1 MTGDAHAHALI
12 VEDDLVSGLGV
23 QHLLEELGFTSFA
36 FAGTGAQAGEQS
48 RLRRPDLLTVDVGL
62 LDGDGLEACRAVEA
76 ACGPV
81 PTVFITGQPERV
93 SLQGAVVVEKPVRSE
108 ALAQAVRR
116 ARAAPA
122 LVAPR

>member
-1 MTGDAHAHALI
+1 MADGGGGAHALI

-62 LDGDGLEACRAVEA
+62 LDGDGLQACREVEA

-81 PTVFITGQPERV
+81 PTVFVTGSPERV
-93 SLQGAVVVEKPVRSE
+93 AVDGAVVVEKPVNSVD
-108 ALAQAVRR
+108 LARAVAQ
-116 ARAAPA
+116 ARAAA
-122 LVAPR
+122 TA

>member
-1 MTGDAHAHALI
+1 MDGDGGAHALI

-48 RLRRPDLLTVDVGL
+48 RLRRPDLLTVDLGL
-62 LDGDGLEACRAVEA
+62 LDGDGLEARREVEA

-81 PTVFITGQPERV
+81 PVVFITGSPERIT
-93 SLQGAVVVEKPVRSE
+93 GPDAVVVEKPVGVA
-108 ALAQAVRR
+108 ALARAVER
-116 ARAAPA
+116 ARSST
-122 LVAPR
+122 RR